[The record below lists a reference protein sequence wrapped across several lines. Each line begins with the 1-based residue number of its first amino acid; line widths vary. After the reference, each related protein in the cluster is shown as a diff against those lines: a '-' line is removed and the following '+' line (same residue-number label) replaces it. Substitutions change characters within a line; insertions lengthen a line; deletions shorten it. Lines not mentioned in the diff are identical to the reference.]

1 MNWTEYD
8 KKVAIAAVE
17 HAEKVGM
24 SPFQAGVKMGIRK
37 IILGQTGLVEKAEKE
52 EYKRK
57 A

>member
-1 MNWTEYD
+1 MNWTEHD

-37 IILGQTGLVEKAEKE
+37 IFLGQTGSSRKGG
-52 EYKRK
+52 KRRS
-57 A
+57 